1 MEKEF
6 RKINFS
12 GAKEI
17 LDNNAN
23 AVLLDV
29 REEAEYI
36 TGHAVDAVL
45 LPLREL
51 DAVSAAEAIPS
62 RDTPVLVYCR
72 SGRRSREAALILAE
86 LGYTEVY
93 DIGSLIGWPY
103 GTE

>member
-1 MEKEF
+1 MENKY
-6 RKINFS
+6 RKISFAE
-12 GAKEI
+12 AKEI
-17 LDNNAN
+17 LDNDAN

-51 DAVSAAEAIPS
+51 DAASAAEAIPS
-62 RDTPVLVYCR
+62 HDTPVLVYCR

>member
-1 MEKEF
+1 MENKY
-6 RKINFS
+6 RKISFAE
-12 GAKEI
+12 AKEI

-45 LPLREL
+45 LPLDEL
-51 DAVSAAEAIPS
+51 DAASASEVIPS
-62 RDTPVLVYCR
+62 HGTKVLVYCR
-72 SGRRSREAALILAE
+72 SGRRSREAALRLAE